1 MLFGIFSLLIIFCV
15 SDRDMSKSVQR
26 FASNRNLMEKRC
38 DLNILRKL
46 CGNLRKFEEFEESGE
61 KKFVTEKK
69 KWYSP

>member
-1 MLFGIFSLLIIFCV
+1 MLFGISLLIIFCV

-46 CGNLRKFEEFEESGE
+46 CGNLRNLRNQE
-61 KKFVTEKK
+61 KKIC
-69 KWYSP
+69 